1 MDIVFTTEFWLIIG
15 WAIFLIWLTWLGSKN

>member
-1 MDIVFTTEFWLIIG
+1 MEIIFTTEFWVFIG